1 MFSSGPQSAPEYTR
15 APNES
20 ANGAVATGQYVPEPQ
35 DKPKAPAKS
44 KAGGDVGAF
53 IQQLIALSSYVK
65 ELETQSHLI
74 HLNIECP
81 NFLAFHAFL
90 KDQYETHL
98 EQFDTLAEFVRSMD
112 YLMPMCNTGLRDL
125 MPPVHEVS
133 SYEWKGMLGVY
144 YKNLEELGMKAKK
157 LEPIAAKIGAID
169 IQNYMADLTKQAFK
183 AAWFIKASLRNS

>member
-1 MFSSGPQSAPEYTR
+1 MYTPAPQQYQPVEAPQLQ
-15 APNES
+15 
-20 ANGAVATGQYVPEPQ
+20 AVPQPQ

-44 KAGGDVGAF
+44 KAGGDVGTF
-53 IQQLIALSSYVK
+53 IQQCISLCAYLK

-90 KDQYETHL
+90 KDQYEAHL

-112 YLMPMCNTGLRDL
+112 YLMPMCGCGLKDAAPA
-125 MPPVHEVS
+125 MQVVT
-133 SYEWKGMLGVY
+133 SYKYTDMLTVY

-169 IQNYMADLTKQAFK
+169 IQNYMADLTAQAFK